1 MESVPVV
8 VISERMY
15 MQNKDIFREKGPICN
30 DVIYMLKIV

>member
-15 MQNKDIFREKGPICN
+15 MQNKDIFREKGHH
-30 DVIYMLKIV
+30 DVICMLKIV